1 MGRLNNKADCKS
13 FMTENDH
20 SAVHRPAALRPTAQA
35 AARCKKCM
43 ALRCV
48 KAGLPAIT
56 PKQQKTLLRW
66 DGFSLSDIFPVLT
79 DFAVFLPLAR
89 ICYGV
94 VLTARSC
101 VFVWPY
107 VLYVWLLSDFKPLLG
122 HHFIAQ
128 GFNEVFVLIHCAVC
142 GLAGFKTRGSCA
154 FLAVIRFFVRLFG
167 LYGWSPSG
175 LMVVMLYS

>member
-56 PKQQKTLLRW
+56 PKQQKTVLRW

-79 DFAVFLPLAR
+79 DFAAFLPLAR
-89 ICYGV
+89 ICFGCGPDGT
-94 VLTARSC
+94 VLRFC
-101 VFVWPY
+101 
-107 VLYVWLLSDFKPLLG
+107 L
-122 HHFIAQ
+122 
-128 GFNEVFVLIHCAVC
+128 AVC
-142 GLAGFKTRGSCA
+142 TVCLA
-154 FLAVIRFFVRLFG
+154 LERL
-167 LYGWSPSG
+167 
-175 LMVVMLYS
+175 